1 MYTQRVK
8 RLGHFSV
15 AVTMTALIIT
25 GYTVGSS
32 AAGPVVTTPDGGS
45 IVWAEWLEENGP
57 VAVMLWASWVPDSA
71 MALDSLE
78 IITEA
83 AHKRDLEVILV
94 VVQESLSEA
103 KQSLDGSDTRWFHDR
118 YGHLL
123 KHNRVVSIPR
133 LLVISGDGT
142 VIEQLE
148 VNPESIRAWGGG

>member
-25 GYTVGSS
+25 GYAVGSS
-32 AAGPVVTTPDGGS
+32 AAGPVVTTPDGRS

-57 VAVMLWASWVPDSA
+57 VAVMLWASWVPDA
-71 MALDSLE
+71 ATALDSLE
-78 IITEA
+78 TITEA

-103 KQSLDGSDTRWFHDR
+103 KQALKDSDARWFHDR

-142 VIEQLE
+142 VIEQLD